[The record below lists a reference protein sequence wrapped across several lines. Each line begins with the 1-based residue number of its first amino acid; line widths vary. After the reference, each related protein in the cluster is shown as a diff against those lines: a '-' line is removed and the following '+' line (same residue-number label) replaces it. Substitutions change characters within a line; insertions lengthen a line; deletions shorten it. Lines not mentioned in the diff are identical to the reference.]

1 MKNLA
6 IALVSTVLTLTACGG
21 ASGPGASVDDKA
33 SAADAAYRLQNTN
46 DGVRSRTGRGL
57 APAQA
62 LPGIG
67 GDGSVSVDQT
77 LTIEGETGTAELV
90 EKVDVS
96 SGDVSTEFTVKYHGF
111 SLDGVNVLDGEIT
124 QRVLVSTSEGSASVK
139 TELVGSIDVTGELTT
154 SLVLDVSTEVEA
166 SGTSASVK
174 LDGQI
179 IADGVTYTYDGEAF
193 DLSGQTL

>member
-6 IALVSTVLTLTACGG
+6 IAFVSTVLTLTACGG

-46 DGVRSRTGRGL
+46 DGVRSQSGRGL
-57 APAQA
+57 SPAQA
-62 LPGIG
+62 LPGVG
-67 GDGSVSVDQT
+67 PDGVTVDQT
-77 LTIEGETGTAELV
+77 LTIEGELGTAELI

-111 SLDGVNVLDGEIT
+111 SLDGLNVLDGEVT
-124 QRVLVSTSEGSASVK
+124 QRVLVSTSAGSASVK
-139 TELVGSIDVTGELTT
+139 TELEGSLDVTGELTT
-154 SLVLDVSTEVEA
+154 TLVLDVSTEVEA

-174 LDGQI
+174 LNGQI
-179 IADGVTYTYDGEAF
+179 VADGVTYTYDGESF
-193 DLSGQTL
+193 DLSGHSL

>member
-6 IALVSTVLTLTACGG
+6 IALVSTVFTLTACGG
-21 ASGPGASVDDKA
+21 SSGPGASVDDKA

-57 APAQA
+57 SPAQA
-62 LPGIG
+62 IPGIG
-67 GDGSVSVDQT
+67 GDGVNVDQT
-77 LTIEGETGTAELV
+77 FTIEGETGTAELV

-111 SLDGVNVLDGEIT
+111 SLDGVNTLDGEVT
-124 QRVLVSTSEGSASVK
+124 QRVLVSSGENSASVK

-154 SLVLDVSTEVEA
+154 SLDIDLSTEVEA
-166 SGTSASVK
+166 SGSSASVK
-174 LDGQI
+174 LNGQVV
-179 IADGVTYTYDGEAF
+179 ADGVTYTYDGDTF
-193 DLSGQTL
+193 DFSGQTF